1 MTSVIEQAIHLET
14 TAEANYREAA
24 EKTSDPSAGK
34 ILELLADEESEH
46 AKILRGMNNVRNLED
61 SDVVEKAKT
70 WVRGV
75 VEGGL
80 QTISPDVDLLEVL
93 RRAMDIEQMTEAFY
107 REQGSEAEDEDIES
121 LFGRLADIE
130 KVHFLFVGSLV
141 EYFDRPNEWIEN
153 AEFGLRDEY

>member
-24 EKTSDPSAGK
+24 RKTTDLNAGK
-34 ILELLADEESEH
+34 ILELLADEECEH
-46 AKILRGMNNVRNLED
+46 AKILRGMSGVRDLED

-80 QTISPDVDLLEVL
+80 PTISSDADLLVVL

-107 REQGSEAEDEDIES
+107 RESGSEAEDEDIES

-130 KVHFLFVGSLV
+130 KEHFLFVGSLV

>member
-1 MTSVIEQAIHLET
+1 MPSVIEQAIHLET

-24 EKTSDPSAGK
+24 RKTTDPSAGK
-34 ILELLADEESEH
+34 ILEILADEESEH
-46 AKILRGMNNVRNLED
+46 VKTLREMSNVTDLED

-75 VEGGL
+75 VEGGVP
-80 QTISPDVDLLEVL
+80 TISSDVDLLEVL
-93 RRAMDIEQMTEAFY
+93 RRAMNIEQTTEAFY
-107 REQGSEAEDEDIES
+107 REQASEAEDEDMKS

-130 KVHFLFVGSLV
+130 KEHFIFVGSLV

-153 AEFGLRDEY
+153 SEFGLRDEY

>member
-1 MTSVIEQAIHLET
+1 MTSVIKQAIHLET

-24 EKTSDPSAGK
+24 RKTSDPSAGK

-46 AKILRGMNNVRNLED
+46 AKILRGM
-61 SDVVEKAKT
+61 SDVADLENSNVVDKATT
-70 WVRGV
+70 WIRGV
-75 VEGGL
+75 IEGGL
-80 QTISPDVDLLEVL
+80 PTISSDVDLLEVL
-93 RRAMDIEQMTEAFY
+93 RRAMGIEQMTEAFY

-130 KVHFLFVGSLV
+130 KAHFLFVGSLV

>member
-1 MTSVIEQAIHLET
+1 MTSIIEQAIQLET
-14 TAEANYREAA
+14 KAEANYREAA
-24 EKTSDPSAGK
+24 RKTTDPSAGK
-34 ILELLADEESEH
+34 ILELLAAEESEH
-46 AKILRGMNNVRNLED
+46 AEILRGMSGVENLED
-61 SDVVEKAKT
+61 SNVVEKAKM

-80 QTISPDVDLLEVL
+80 LTISSDADLLDVL

-107 REQGSEAEDEDIES
+107 REQGSETEDADIS
-121 LFGRLADIE
+121 GLFGRLAAIE
-130 KVHFLFVGSLV
+130 KAHFQFVGSLV

>member
-1 MTSVIEQAIHLET
+1 MTSVIEQAIHLEA
-14 TAEANYREAA
+14 TAEANYRDAVRR
-24 EKTSDPSAGK
+24 TSDPGAGK
-34 ILELLADEESEH
+34 ILELLADEECEH
-46 AKILRGMNNVRNLED
+46 AKILRRMSDVVNLED
-61 SDVVEKAKT
+61 SNVLENAMT

-80 QTISPDVDLLEVL
+80 PTISSDVDLLEVL

-107 REQGSEAEDEDIES
+107 REQGSEAEDEEIES

-130 KVHFLFVGSLV
+130 KAHFLFVGSLV

-153 AEFGLRDEY
+153 AEFGLREEY